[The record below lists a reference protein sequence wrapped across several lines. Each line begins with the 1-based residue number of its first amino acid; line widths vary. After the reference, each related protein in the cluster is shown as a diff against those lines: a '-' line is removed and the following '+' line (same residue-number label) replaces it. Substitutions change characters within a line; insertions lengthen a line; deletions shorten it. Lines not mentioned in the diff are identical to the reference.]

1 MPKGP
6 ISFQSHQKKRRAA
19 RASERRRPQRPH
31 ELDEWFDYWRERLH
45 RPIALGGRSF
55 WTERM
60 LYGNALAGGLILAGI
75 ETWKFGFS
83 ILGFATAVL
92 NMVFMAFIWYFGVPW
107 LTGAIH
113 TAMTSSRRPPDSA
126 GLKNELIAFSGLFV
140 PVALLAIISLNLAF
154 WLGWVLFAVTI
165 FRLLRFYYAESAP
178 VAGVQTLAASTLL
191 ALVAIFFF
199 R

>member
-6 ISFQSHQKKRRAA
+6 ISFQSHLKKRRPHG
-19 RASERRRPQRPH
+19 SGRRRQQHPH
-31 ELDEWFDYWRERLH
+31 ELDEWFDYWRERLAK
-45 RPIALGGRSF
+45 PLALGGRSF

-60 LYGNALAGGLILAGI
+60 LYGNALVGGLILAGV

-113 TAMTSSRRPPDSA
+113 SAMTSSRRPPDSA

-140 PVALLAIISLNLAF
+140 VVSLLALISLSLAF
-154 WLGWVLFAVTI
+154 WLGWIMFAVTI
-165 FRLLRFYYAESAP
+165 FRLLRLYYAESVP
-178 VAGVQTLAASTLL
+178 VSGVQTLAASALL